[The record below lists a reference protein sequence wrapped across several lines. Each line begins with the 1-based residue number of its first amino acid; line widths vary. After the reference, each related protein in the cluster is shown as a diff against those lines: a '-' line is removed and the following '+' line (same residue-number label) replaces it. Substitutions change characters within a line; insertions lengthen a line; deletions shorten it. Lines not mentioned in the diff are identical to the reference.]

1 MLIHNIDVLDGL
13 SNGTRGELIAV
24 ERDAKGKV
32 EKLIIKFDEEYQGAQ
47 KRKKEL
53 RLSTKYPGCTP
64 IGKYLCSYSLAKKA
78 TVAYN
83 TAQVYQFPVVVFFVA
98 TTHKFQ
104 GGTVHKPSKLAV
116 DIRTAFDDTLAY
128 VMFSRV
134 QDIEQLFIVGDLPE
148 HKIRTSE
155 KCLAELKRL
164 TKKSVNENPGLWE
177 KDDASCVKISFL
189 NCHSLMD
196 KFKDINADKMLSFS
210 DIICL
215 SETWL
220 PDDECK
226 SHLHISGYELHL
238 NSCGKGK
245 GLAIYYKT
253 GKFEAKT
260 AFKDPTLQISQLL
273 STDLNVIVCYRSK
286 AD

>member
-1 MLIHNIDVLDGL
+1 
-13 SNGTRGELIAV
+13 
-24 ERDAKGKV
+24 
-32 EKLIIKFDEEYQGAQ
+32 
-47 KRKKEL
+47 
-53 RLSTKYPGCTP
+53 
-64 IGKYLCSYSLAKKA
+64 
-78 TVAYN
+78 
-83 TAQVYQFPVVVFFVA
+83 
-98 TTHKFQ
+98 
-104 GGTVHKPSKLAV
+104 
-116 DIRTAFDDTLAY
+116 
-128 VMFSRV
+128 
-134 QDIEQLFIVGDLPE
+134 
-148 HKIRTSE
+148 
-155 KCLAELKRL
+155 
-164 TKKSVNENPGLWE
+164 
-177 KDDASCVKISFL
+177 
-189 NCHSLMD
+189 MD

-260 AFKDPTLQISQLL
+260 TFKDPTLQISQLL

-286 AD
+286 ADQVAKTVVPSLITTEKATVVLGDFNVESN